1 MKKFFYS
8 MMACALAFANVAC
21 SDDEVSEA
29 ANGGNGESG
38 PVAVIYSFS
47 QKAYLLGQST
57 ELTVELLDKNAKAI
71 VADED
76 ITVTL
81 LVDEA
86 TTAIEGVNFEVE
98 SKTATVAKGS
108 NKCTFVLRSIASDE
122 VATIAEE
129 TEGEEDETKPEPGK
143 TIVLGLQI
151 EDSKLY
157 EFKGGSFPKAT
168 VNVVG
173 SMVSNLYGTWVMN
186 EVLTTKE
193 FMEDMWGDM
202 VSGYE
207 YLPVVEVSDKF
218 IFEDGKLKTELT
230 STLKNYFR
238 PESEFVF
245 GPERPA
251 DKNTGVRPV
260 DSMDPIALQM
270 IELQNVNRYFSATE
284 MSADKVALVGLRNIM
299 TDDGEILLDVY
310 VLDHESRSFMPE
322 MAEFGMYG
330 DEKPTAWL
338 TGTYINFTLKR
349 AE

>member
-1 MKKFFYS
+1 

-38 PVAVIYSFS
+38 PVSVIYSFS

-129 TEGEEDETKPEPGK
+129 TEGEEGEAKPEPGK

-186 EVLTTKE
+186 ELVTDKDV
-193 FMEDMWGDM
+193 MEAMWGF
-202 VSGYE
+202 VKFEPGF
-207 YLPVVEVSDKF
+207 PVFDANDKF
-218 IFEDGKLKTELT
+218 IFEAGKLTTELT
-230 STLKNYFR
+230 SDWKNYFR
-238 PESEFVF
+238 PEAEFTFEDEVEAIMDLNY
-245 GPERPA
+245 PPTRERVQLV
-251 DKNTGVRPV
+251 KL
-260 DSMDPIALQM
+260 S
-270 IELQNVNRYFSATE
+270 NVNRYFSADEVSEEKT
-284 MSADKVALVGLRNIM
+284 ALIGLRNI
-299 TDDGEILLDVY
+299 TTEAGEELLGVY
-310 VLDHESRSFMPE
+310 VLDYETHSFASEDFEWMRGSEERPQSN
-322 MAEFGMYG
+322 YG
-330 DEKPTAWL
+330 GNVIK
-338 TGTYINFTLKR
+338 FTLKK

>member
-1 MKKFFYS
+1 

-29 ANGGNGESG
+29 TNGGTGEAT
-38 PVAVIYSFS
+38 PVAVMYSFA

-71 VADED
+71 VAEED

-86 TTAIEGVNFEVE
+86 TTAVEGVNFEVE

-108 NKCTFVLRSIASDE
+108 NKCTFVLKSIVPVEDNE
-122 VATIAEE
+122 
-129 TEGEEDETKPEPGK
+129 EGEAKPEPGK
-143 TIVLGLQI
+143 TIVFGLQI

-157 EFKGGSFPKAT
+157 EFNGGAFPKAT

-207 YLPVVEVSDKF
+207 YFPVFEANDKF

-230 STLKNYFR
+230 SALKNYFS

-284 MSADKVALVGLRNIM
+284 MSEDKVALVGLRNIM
-299 TDDGEILLDVY
+299 TDDGEVLLDVY

-322 MAEFGMYG
+322 MADFGMYG
-330 DEKPTAWL
+330 DEKPTAWQ
-338 TGTYINFTLKR
+338 TGMYINFTLKR